1 MFYLMA
7 ELVLFLPNRR
17 IKFMK
22 NNEEKHNQKF
32 YFVNITNL
40 ENSELTIN
48 SSTNDNKDDMNYN
61 LYKVM
66 IIKTFLK

>member
-1 MFYLMA
+1 
-7 ELVLFLPNRR
+7 
-17 IKFMK
+17 MK